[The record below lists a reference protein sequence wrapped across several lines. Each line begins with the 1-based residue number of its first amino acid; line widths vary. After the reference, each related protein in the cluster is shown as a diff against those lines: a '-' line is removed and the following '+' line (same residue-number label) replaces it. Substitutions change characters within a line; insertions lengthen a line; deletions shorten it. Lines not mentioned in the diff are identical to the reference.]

1 MLTARWTALGPPLTP
16 RVSFLRGVGWVRI
29 TQEDIDQYGEAG
41 LRDDTEM
48 LLERVID
55 DPEARFRIAGPAP
68 KPTWAAEEQAVHEAE
83 RKRSAPAARPRRG
96 GKRGWLATL
105 LGR

>member
-29 TQEDIDQYGEAG
+29 TQEDIDEYGETG

-68 KPTWAAEEQAVHEAE
+68 KKTWAEEEQADYEA
-83 RKRSAPAARPRRG
+83 RHSSSSPAAKPRRG